1 MNKEQYTYI
10 IRYGVAAAA
19 VAALCAPVVWRTEA
33 MPSVSDVWGYRAVAA
48 LAVLALT
55 AVCLGQR
62 LPRLHWAD
70 GVALFWWV
78 CVSLNYVFVSPYP
91 AAEVYG
97 KAMALGVAYV
107 ALRLVIPFCGR
118 AFTRLWWVGLCAAG
132 GYELWTGFMQLAGR
146 EASRHHLFDVT
157 GTFFNPGPYAIFVAV
172 VLAVSVAWWY
182 RHGEAFAGRGRWSR
196 MGACSVAA
204 VAVFCF
210 PVLVATWSRA
220 AWVAVA
226 VAAACLLWKAHRR
239 MVLWGMGVAVCA
251 GVAAYFLKQGSA
263 DGRLLMTMVAGRAWA
278 GEWLCGHGLGGY
290 AQAYGAAQEAF
301 FAARPGSP
309 LSVVAGSP
317 EYAFNGVLGVG
328 VEQGVLGVVP
338 ALVLGLWS
346 LAVLCRRGEV
356 SAYGWLVLL
365 VSSLFSYPFA
375 LWPFL
380 SLAVAWVALAVSL
393 EAGTAEVRW
402 WKRTAVWPVVAAG
415 GWCVWNLSDD
425 TARRVE
431 AYEEFRRVRGIQDV
445 AFLEDYRKKYEDLK
459 AYPDFLFTFGTAL
472 REAGR
477 VEAYE
482 EFRRV
487 RGIQDVAFL
496 EDYRK
501 KYEDLK
507 AYPDFLF
514 TFGTAL
520 REAGRYN
527 ESNAML
533 RQGTRVSCDP
543 VFYTL
548 MGNNYRDL
556 GAVAEAESAYRK
568 AFGMLP
574 GRMYPLYR
582 LMKLYE
588 AEGQMRK
595 AEEMARQI
603 IAFRPKVDS
612 PAVREMKNEA
622 KKLTKR

>member
-55 AVCLGQR
+55 AVCLGRR

-196 MGACSVAA
+196 VGAWSVAA

-210 PVLVATWSRA
+210 PVLVATWSRT

-278 GEWLCGHGLGGY
+278 GEWRCGHGLGGY

-328 VEQGVLGVVP
+328 VEQGVLGAVP

-425 TARRVE
+425 TAR
-431 AYEEFRRVRGIQDV
+431 
-445 AFLEDYRKKYEDLK
+445 
-459 AYPDFLFTFGTAL
+459 
-472 REAGR
+472 R

-612 PAVREMKNEA
+612 PAVREMKSEA

>member
-1 MNKEQYTYI
+1 M
-10 IRYGVAAAA
+10 
-19 VAALCAPVVWRTEA
+19 AALCAPVVWRTEA

-48 LAVLALT
+48 LAVLVLT
-55 AVCLGQR
+55 AVCLGRR

-107 ALRLVIPFCGR
+107 ALRLVIPYCGR
-118 AFTRLWWVGLCAAG
+118 AFTRLWWVGLCVVG
-132 GYELWTGFMQLAGR
+132 GYELWTGFMQLMGR

-172 VLAVSVAWWY
+172 VWAVSVAWWY
-182 RHGEAFAGRGRWSR
+182 RHGEVFAGRGRWSR
-196 MGACSVAA
+196 VGAWSVAA

-226 VAAACLLWKAHRR
+226 VAAACLLWKKHRR
-239 MVLWGMGVAVCA
+239 WVLGGMGVAACV

-278 GEWLCGHGLGGY
+278 GEWFCGHGLGGY

-301 FAARPGSP
+301 FTVRPGSP

-328 VEQGVLGVVP
+328 VEQGVLGAVP

-346 LAVLCRRGEV
+346 LAVLCKRGEV

-393 EAGTAEVRW
+393 EAGTVEVWW
-402 WKRTAVWPVVAAG
+402 WKRMAVWPVVAAG
-415 GWCVWNLSDD
+415 GWCVWNLSAD

-431 AYEEFRRVRGIQDV
+431 AYGEFRRVRGIQDV

-459 AYPDFLFTFGTAL
+459 AYPDFLFTFGS
-472 REAGR
+472 
-477 VEAYE
+477 
-482 EFRRV
+482 
-487 RGIQDVAFL
+487 
-496 EDYRK
+496 
-501 KYEDLK
+501 
-507 AYPDFLF
+507 
-514 TFGTAL
+514 AL

-527 ESNAML
+527 ESNAVL
-533 RQGTRVSCDP
+533 RQGMKVSCDP

-588 AEGQMRK
+588 ADGQMQK
-595 AEEMARQI
+595 AEEVARKI

-622 KKLTKR
+622 KEFLNDNK

>member
-1 MNKEQYTYI
+1 M
-10 IRYGVAAAA
+10 
-19 VAALCAPVVWRTEA
+19 CAPVVWRTEA

-55 AVCLGQR
+55 AVCLGKR

-78 CVSLNYVFVSPYP
+78 YVSLNYVFVSPYP
-91 AAEVYG
+91 AAEAYG

-196 MGACSVAA
+196 VGAWSVAA

-328 VEQGVLGVVP
+328 VEQGVLGAVP

-393 EAGTAEVRW
+393 EAGAAEVRW
-402 WKRTAVWPVVAAG
+402 WKRTAVWPVVAVG

-431 AYEEFRRVRGIQDV
+431 AYEEFRRVC
-445 AFLEDYRKKYEDLK
+445 
-459 AYPDFLFTFGTAL
+459 
-472 REAGR
+472 
-477 VEAYE
+477 
-482 EFRRV
+482 
-487 RGIQDVAFL
+487 GIQDVAFL

>member
-1 MNKEQYTYI
+1 M
-10 IRYGVAAAA
+10 AA
-19 VAALCAPVVWRTEA
+19 
-33 MPSVSDVWGYRAVAA
+33 
-48 LAVLALT
+48 
-55 AVCLGQR
+55 
-62 LPRLHWAD
+62 
-70 GVALFWWV
+70 
-78 CVSLNYVFVSPYP
+78 
-91 AAEVYG
+91 
-97 KAMALGVAYV
+97 
-107 ALRLVIPFCGR
+107 
-118 AFTRLWWVGLCAAG
+118 
-132 GYELWTGFMQLAGR
+132 
-146 EASRHHLFDVT
+146 
-157 GTFFNPGPYAIFVAV
+157 
-172 VLAVSVAWWY
+172 
-182 RHGEAFAGRGRWSR
+182 
-196 MGACSVAA
+196 
-204 VAVFCF
+204 
-210 PVLVATWSRA
+210 
-220 AWVAVA
+220 
-226 VAAACLLWKAHRR
+226 
-239 MVLWGMGVAVCA
+239 CA

-301 FAARPGSP
+301 FAAHPGSP

-328 VEQGVLGVVP
+328 VEQGVLGAVP

-346 LAVLCRRGEV
+346 LAVLCKRGEV

-380 SLAVAWVALAVSL
+380 SLAVAWVSLAVSL

-402 WKRTAVWPVVAAG
+402 WKRTVVWPVVAVG
-415 GWCVWNLSDD
+415 GWCVWNLSVD

-431 AYEEFRRVRGIQDV
+431 AYGEFRRVRGIQDV

-472 REAGR
+472 REAGC
-477 VEAYE
+477 
-482 EFRRV
+482 
-487 RGIQDVAFL
+487 
-496 EDYRK
+496 
-501 KYEDLK
+501 
-507 AYPDFLF
+507 
-514 TFGTAL
+514 
-520 REAGRYN
+520 YN
-527 ESNAML
+527 ESNAVL

-556 GAVAEAESAYRK
+556 GAMAEAESAYRK
-568 AFGMLP
+568 AFVMLP

-588 AEGQMRK
+588 ADGQMQK
-595 AEEMARQI
+595 AEEVARKI

>member
-1 MNKEQYTYI
+1 M
-10 IRYGVAAAA
+10 
-19 VAALCAPVVWRTEA
+19 AALCAPVVWRTEA

-182 RHGEAFAGRGRWSR
+182 RHGEVFAGRSRWSR
-196 MGACSVAA
+196 VGAWSVAA

-226 VAAACLLWKAHRR
+226 VAASCLLWKAHRR

-263 DGRLLMTMVAGRAWA
+263 DGRLLMTIVAGRAWA

-393 EAGTAEVRW
+393 EAGTVEVRW
-402 WKRTAVWPVVAAG
+402 WKRMAVWPVVAVG

-425 TARRVE
+425 TAR
-431 AYEEFRRVRGIQDV
+431 
-445 AFLEDYRKKYEDLK
+445 
-459 AYPDFLFTFGTAL
+459 
-472 REAGR
+472 R

>member
-19 VAALCAPVVWRTEA
+19 VAVLCAPVVWRTEA
-33 MPSVSDVWGYRAVAA
+33 MPSVSGVWGYRAVAA

-55 AVCLGQR
+55 AVCLGRR

-70 GVALFWWV
+70 GVVLFWWV

-91 AAEVYG
+91 VAEAYG

-182 RHGEAFAGRGRWSR
+182 RHGEVFAGRGRWSR
-196 MGACSVAA
+196 VGAWSVAA

-226 VAAACLLWKAHRR
+226 VAATCLLWKAHRR
-239 MVLWGMGVAVCA
+239 MVFWGMGVAVCA

-263 DGRLLMTMVAGRAWA
+263 DGRLLMTMVAGRAWV

-328 VEQGVLGVVP
+328 MEQGVLGAVP

-402 WKRTAVWPVVAAG
+402 WKRTAVWPVVAVG

-431 AYEEFRRVRGIQDV
+431 AYEEFRRVC
-445 AFLEDYRKKYEDLK
+445 
-459 AYPDFLFTFGTAL
+459 
-472 REAGR
+472 
-477 VEAYE
+477 
-482 EFRRV
+482 
-487 RGIQDVAFL
+487 GIQDVAFL

>member
-33 MPSVSDVWGYRAVAA
+33 TPSVSDVWGYRAVAA

-55 AVCLGQR
+55 AVCLGRR

-146 EASRHHLFDVT
+146 EVSRHHLFDVT

-182 RHGEAFAGRGRWSR
+182 RRGEDCAGRGRWSR
-196 MGACSVAA
+196 AGAWSVAA

-210 PVLVATWSRA
+210 PVLVATWSRT

-301 FAARPGSP
+301 FAAHPGSP

-328 VEQGVLGVVP
+328 VEQGVLGAVP

-346 LAVLCRRGEV
+346 LTVLCRRGEV

-380 SLAVAWVALAVSL
+380 SLAVAWVALAASL

-402 WKRTAVWPVVAAG
+402 WKRTAVWPVVAVG
-415 GWCVWNLSDD
+415 GLCVWHLSAC

-459 AYPDFLFTFGTAL
+459 AYPDFMFTFGS
-472 REAGR
+472 
-477 VEAYE
+477 
-482 EFRRV
+482 
-487 RGIQDVAFL
+487 
-496 EDYRK
+496 
-501 KYEDLK
+501 
-507 AYPDFLF
+507 
-514 TFGTAL
+514 AL

-588 AEGQMRK
+588 AEGQVHE

-603 IAFRPKVDS
+603 AAFRPKVDS
-612 PAVREMKNEA
+612 PAMREMKNEA
-622 KKLTKR
+622 KEFLKKIK

>member
-1 MNKEQYTYI
+1 M
-10 IRYGVAAAA
+10 
-19 VAALCAPVVWRTEA
+19 AALCAPVVWRTEA

-55 AVCLGQR
+55 AVCLGRR

-196 MGACSVAA
+196 VGAWSVAA

-210 PVLVATWSRA
+210 PVLVATWSRT

-328 VEQGVLGVVP
+328 VEQGVLGAVP

-425 TARRVE
+425 TAR
-431 AYEEFRRVRGIQDV
+431 
-445 AFLEDYRKKYEDLK
+445 
-459 AYPDFLFTFGTAL
+459 
-472 REAGR
+472 R

-612 PAVREMKNEA
+612 PAVREMKSEA

>member
-157 GTFFNPGPYAIFVAV
+157 GTFFNPGSYAIFVAV

-477 VEAYE
+477 
-482 EFRRV
+482 
-487 RGIQDVAFL
+487 
-496 EDYRK
+496 
-501 KYEDLK
+501 
-507 AYPDFLF
+507 
-514 TFGTAL
+514 
-520 REAGRYN
+520 YN

>member
-1 MNKEQYTYI
+1 M
-10 IRYGVAAAA
+10 
-19 VAALCAPVVWRTEA
+19 CAPVVWRTEA
-33 MPSVSDVWGYRAVAA
+33 MPSVSDVWGYRVVAA

-55 AVCLGQR
+55 AVCLGRR

-182 RHGEAFAGRGRWSR
+182 RHGEAFAGRGRWIR
-196 MGACSVAA
+196 VGAWSVAA

-210 PVLVATWSRA
+210 PVLVATWSRT

-301 FAARPGSP
+301 FAVRSGSP

-328 VEQGVLGVVP
+328 VEQGVLGAVP

-380 SLAVAWVALAVSL
+380 SLAVAWVALAASL

-402 WKRTAVWPVVAAG
+402 WKRTAVWPVVAVG
-415 GWCVWNLSDD
+415 GWCVWNLSDN
-425 TARRVE
+425 TVRRVE
-431 AYEEFRRVRGIQDV
+431 AYEEFRRVRGV
-445 AFLEDYRKKYEDLK
+445 
-459 AYPDFLFTFGTAL
+459 
-472 REAGR
+472 
-477 VEAYE
+477 
-482 EFRRV
+482 
-487 RGIQDVAFL
+487 QDVAFL

-582 LMKLYE
+582 LMKFYE

>member
-182 RHGEAFAGRGRWSR
+182 RHGEVFAGRSRWSR
-196 MGACSVAA
+196 VGAWSVAA

-226 VAAACLLWKAHRR
+226 VAASCLLWKAHRR

-393 EAGTAEVRW
+393 EAGTVEVRW
-402 WKRTAVWPVVAAG
+402 WKRMAVWPVVAVG

-425 TARRVE
+425 TAR
-431 AYEEFRRVRGIQDV
+431 
-445 AFLEDYRKKYEDLK
+445 
-459 AYPDFLFTFGTAL
+459 
-472 REAGR
+472 R

>member
-55 AVCLGQR
+55 AVCLGRR

-182 RHGEAFAGRGRWSR
+182 RHGEAFAGRGRWIR
-196 MGACSVAA
+196 VGAWSVAA

-328 VEQGVLGVVP
+328 VEQGVLGAVP

-393 EAGTAEVRW
+393 EAGTVEVRW
-402 WKRTAVWPVVAAG
+402 WKRMAVWPVVAVG

-459 AYPDFLFTFGTAL
+459 T
-472 REAGR
+472 
-477 VEAYE
+477 
-482 EFRRV
+482 
-487 RGIQDVAFL
+487 
-496 EDYRK
+496 
-501 KYEDLK
+501 
-507 AYPDFLF
+507 YPDFLF

-556 GAVAEAESAYRK
+556 GAVAEAESAYQK

>member
-182 RHGEAFAGRGRWSR
+182 RHGEVFAGRSRWSR
-196 MGACSVAA
+196 VGAWSVAA

-226 VAAACLLWKAHRR
+226 VAASCLLWKAHRR

-263 DGRLLMTMVAGRAWA
+263 DGRLLMTIVARRAWA

-356 SAYGWLVLL
+356 LAYGWLVLL

-393 EAGTAEVRW
+393 EAGTVEVRW
-402 WKRTAVWPVVAAG
+402 WKRMAVWPVVAVG

-425 TARRVE
+425 TAR
-431 AYEEFRRVRGIQDV
+431 
-445 AFLEDYRKKYEDLK
+445 
-459 AYPDFLFTFGTAL
+459 
-472 REAGR
+472 R

>member
-1 MNKEQYTYI
+1 M
-10 IRYGVAAAA
+10 
-19 VAALCAPVVWRTEA
+19 CAPVVWRTEA

-55 AVCLGQR
+55 AVCLGRR

-182 RHGEAFAGRGRWSR
+182 RHGEVFAGRSRWSR
-196 MGACSVAA
+196 VGAWSVAA

-226 VAAACLLWKAHRR
+226 VAASCLLWKAHRR

-263 DGRLLMTMVAGRAWA
+263 DGRLLMTIVARRAWA

-356 SAYGWLVLL
+356 SVYGWLVLL

-393 EAGTAEVRW
+393 EAGTVEVRW
-402 WKRTAVWPVVAAG
+402 WKRMAVWPVVAVG

-425 TARRVE
+425 TAR
-431 AYEEFRRVRGIQDV
+431 
-445 AFLEDYRKKYEDLK
+445 
-459 AYPDFLFTFGTAL
+459 
-472 REAGR
+472 R

>member
-19 VAALCAPVVWRTEA
+19 VAVLCAPVVWRTEV
-33 MPSVSDVWGYRAVAA
+33 MPSVSGVWGYRAVAA

-55 AVCLGQR
+55 AVCLGRR

-70 GVALFWWV
+70 GVVLFWWV

-91 AAEVYG
+91 AAEAYG

-132 GYELWTGFMQLAGR
+132 GYELWTGFMQLAGL

-196 MGACSVAA
+196 AGAWSVAA

-210 PVLVATWSRA
+210 PVLVATWSRT

-328 VEQGVLGVVP
+328 VEQGVLGAVP

-393 EAGTAEVRW
+393 EAGAAEVRW

-415 GWCVWNLSDD
+415 GLCVWHLSAC
-425 TARRVE
+425 TAR
-431 AYEEFRRVRGIQDV
+431 
-445 AFLEDYRKKYEDLK
+445 
-459 AYPDFLFTFGTAL
+459 
-472 REAGR
+472 R

>member
-1 MNKEQYTYI
+1 M
-10 IRYGVAAAA
+10 
-19 VAALCAPVVWRTEA
+19 AALCAPVVWRTEA
-33 MPSVSDVWGYRAVAA
+33 MLSVSDVWGYRAVAA

-55 AVCLGQR
+55 TVCLGR
-62 LPRLHWAD
+62 RSPRLHWAD

-78 CVSLNYVFVSPYP
+78 CVSLNYVFVSSCP

-107 ALRLVIPFCGR
+107 ALRLVIPYCGR

-132 GYELWTGFMQLAGR
+132 GYELWTGFMQLMGR

-172 VLAVSVAWWY
+172 VWAVSVAWWY

-196 MGACSVAA
+196 VGAWSVAA

-226 VAAACLLWKAHRR
+226 VAATCLLWKAYRR
-239 MVLWGMGVAVCA
+239 MVFWGMGVAVCA

-263 DGRLLMTMVAGRAWA
+263 DGRLLMTMVAGRAWV

-328 VEQGVLGVVP
+328 MEQGVLGAVP

-365 VSSLFSYPFA
+365 VSSLFSYPFS

-402 WKRTAVWPVVAAG
+402 WKRTAVWPVVAVG

-431 AYEEFRRVRGIQDV
+431 AYEEFRRVC
-445 AFLEDYRKKYEDLK
+445 
-459 AYPDFLFTFGTAL
+459 
-472 REAGR
+472 
-477 VEAYE
+477 
-482 EFRRV
+482 
-487 RGIQDVAFL
+487 GIQDVAFL

>member
-55 AVCLGQR
+55 AVCLGRR

-196 MGACSVAA
+196 VGAWSVAA

-210 PVLVATWSRA
+210 PVLVATWSRT

-328 VEQGVLGVVP
+328 VEQGVLGAVP

-425 TARRVE
+425 TAR
-431 AYEEFRRVRGIQDV
+431 
-445 AFLEDYRKKYEDLK
+445 
-459 AYPDFLFTFGTAL
+459 
-472 REAGR
+472 R

-612 PAVREMKNEA
+612 PAVREMKSEA
-622 KKLTKR
+622 KKLT

>member
-1 MNKEQYTYI
+1 M
-10 IRYGVAAAA
+10 
-19 VAALCAPVVWRTEA
+19 CAPVVWRTEA

-55 AVCLGQR
+55 AVCLGKR

-91 AAEVYG
+91 AAEAYG

-107 ALRLVIPFCGR
+107 TLRLVIPFCGR

-132 GYELWTGFMQLAGR
+132 GYELWTGFMQLAGL

-182 RHGEAFAGRGRWSR
+182 RHGEAFAGRGRWSWA
-196 MGACSVAA
+196 GAWSVAA

-328 VEQGVLGVVP
+328 VEQGVLGAVP

-380 SLAVAWVALAVSL
+380 SLAVAWVALAASL
-393 EAGTAEVRW
+393 EAGAAEVRW

-415 GWCVWNLSDD
+415 GLCVWHLSAC

-431 AYEEFRRVRGIQDV
+431 AYEEFRRVRGV
-445 AFLEDYRKKYEDLK
+445 
-459 AYPDFLFTFGTAL
+459 
-472 REAGR
+472 
-477 VEAYE
+477 
-482 EFRRV
+482 
-487 RGIQDVAFL
+487 QDVAFL

>member
-55 AVCLGQR
+55 AVCLGKR

-78 CVSLNYVFVSPYP
+78 YVSLNYVFVSPYP
-91 AAEVYG
+91 AAEAYG

-182 RHGEAFAGRGRWSR
+182 RHGEVFAGRGRWSR
-196 MGACSVAA
+196 VGAWSVAA

-226 VAAACLLWKAHRR
+226 VAATCLLWKAHRR
-239 MVLWGMGVAVCA
+239 MVFWGMGVAVCA

-263 DGRLLMTMVAGRAWA
+263 DGRLLMTMVAGRAWV

-301 FAARPGSP
+301 FAAHPGSP

-328 VEQGVLGVVP
+328 MEQGVLGAVP

-402 WKRTAVWPVVAAG
+402 WKRTAVWPVVAVG

-425 TARRVE
+425 TAR
-431 AYEEFRRVRGIQDV
+431 
-445 AFLEDYRKKYEDLK
+445 
-459 AYPDFLFTFGTAL
+459 
-472 REAGR
+472 R

>member
-1 MNKEQYTYI
+1 ME
-10 IRYGVAAAA
+10 RPLPGGAGGAG
-19 VAALCAPVVWRTEA
+19 
-33 MPSVSDVWGYRAVAA
+33 WG
-48 LAVLALT
+48 
-55 AVCLGQR
+55 LGA
-62 LPRLHWAD
+62 W
-70 GVALFWWV
+70 
-78 CVSLNYVFVSPYP
+78 
-91 AAEVYG
+91 
-97 KAMALGVAYV
+97 
-107 ALRLVIPFCGR
+107 
-118 AFTRLWWVGLCAAG
+118 RLW
-132 GYELWTGFMQLAGR
+132 
-146 EASRHHLFDVT
+146 
-157 GTFFNPGPYAIFVAV
+157 
-172 VLAVSVAWWY
+172 
-182 RHGEAFAGRGRWSR
+182 
-196 MGACSVAA
+196 
-204 VAVFCF
+204 
-210 PVLVATWSRA
+210 
-220 AWVAVA
+220 
-226 VAAACLLWKAHRR
+226 R

-301 FAARPGSP
+301 FAVRPGSP

-328 VEQGVLGVVP
+328 VEQGVLGAVP

-393 EAGTAEVRW
+393 EAGMAEVRW
-402 WKRTAVWPVVAAG
+402 WKRMAVWPVVAVG

-431 AYEEFRRVRGIQDV
+431 AYEEFRRVCGV
-445 AFLEDYRKKYEDLK
+445 
-459 AYPDFLFTFGTAL
+459 
-472 REAGR
+472 
-477 VEAYE
+477 
-482 EFRRV
+482 
-487 RGIQDVAFL
+487 QDVAFL

>member
-55 AVCLGQR
+55 AVCLGRR

-182 RHGEAFAGRGRWSR
+182 RHGEAFAGRGRWIR
-196 MGACSVAA
+196 VGAWSVAA

-210 PVLVATWSRA
+210 PVLVATWSRT

-301 FAARPGSP
+301 FAVRSGSP

-328 VEQGVLGVVP
+328 VEQGVLGAVP

-346 LAVLCRRGEV
+346 LVVLCRRGEV
-356 SAYGWLVLL
+356 SDYGWLVLL
-365 VSSLFSYPFA
+365 VSALFSYPFA

-393 EAGTAEVRW
+393 EAGAAEVRW
-402 WKRTAVWPVVAAG
+402 WKRMAVWPVVAVG
-415 GWCVWNLSDD
+415 GWCVWNLSDN
-425 TARRVE
+425 TARCVE
-431 AYEEFRRVRGIQDV
+431 AYEEFRRVRGV
-445 AFLEDYRKKYEDLK
+445 
-459 AYPDFLFTFGTAL
+459 
-472 REAGR
+472 
-477 VEAYE
+477 
-482 EFRRV
+482 
-487 RGIQDVAFL
+487 QDVAFL

>member
-1 MNKEQYTYI
+1 M
-10 IRYGVAAAA
+10 
-19 VAALCAPVVWRTEA
+19 CAPVVWRTEA

-55 AVCLGQR
+55 AVCLGRR

-70 GVALFWWV
+70 GVVLFWWV

-118 AFTRLWWVGLCAAG
+118 AFTRLWWVGLCAVG

-182 RHGEAFAGRGRWSR
+182 RHGEVFAGRGRWSR
-196 MGACSVAA
+196 VGAWSVAA

-226 VAAACLLWKAHRR
+226 VAATCLLWKAHRR

-328 VEQGVLGVVP
+328 VEQGVLGAVP

-380 SLAVAWVALAVSL
+380 SLAVAWVALAASL
-393 EAGTAEVRW
+393 EAGAAEVRW

-415 GWCVWNLSDD
+415 GLCVWHLSAC
-425 TARRVE
+425 TAR
-431 AYEEFRRVRGIQDV
+431 
-445 AFLEDYRKKYEDLK
+445 
-459 AYPDFLFTFGTAL
+459 
-472 REAGR
+472 R

>member
-19 VAALCAPVVWRTEA
+19 VAVLCAPVVWRTEA

-55 AVCLGQR
+55 AVCLGRR

-91 AAEVYG
+91 AAEAYG

-146 EASRHHLFDVT
+146 EASWHHLFDVT

-182 RHGEAFAGRGRWSR
+182 RHGEVFAGRGRWSR
-196 MGACSVAA
+196 VGAWSVAA

-239 MVLWGMGVAVCA
+239 MVFWGMGVAVCA

-263 DGRLLMTMVAGRAWA
+263 DGRLLMTMVAGRAWV

-328 VEQGVLGVVP
+328 MEQGVLGAVP

-402 WKRTAVWPVVAAG
+402 WKRTAVWPVVAVG

-431 AYEEFRRVRGIQDV
+431 AYEEFRRVC
-445 AFLEDYRKKYEDLK
+445 
-459 AYPDFLFTFGTAL
+459 
-472 REAGR
+472 
-477 VEAYE
+477 
-482 EFRRV
+482 
-487 RGIQDVAFL
+487 GIQDVAFL

>member
-48 LAVLALT
+48 LVVLALT
-55 AVCLGQR
+55 AVCLGKR

-70 GVALFWWV
+70 GVVLFWWV

-91 AAEVYG
+91 AAEAYG

-132 GYELWTGFMQLAGR
+132 GYELWTGFMQLAGL

-301 FAARPGSP
+301 FAVRSGSP

-328 VEQGVLGVVP
+328 VEQGVLGAVP

-393 EAGTAEVRW
+393 EAGAAEVRW
-402 WKRTAVWPVVAAG
+402 WKRMAVWPVVAVG
-415 GWCVWNLSDD
+415 GWCVWNLSDN

-431 AYEEFRRVRGIQDV
+431 AYEEFRRVRGV
-445 AFLEDYRKKYEDLK
+445 
-459 AYPDFLFTFGTAL
+459 
-472 REAGR
+472 
-477 VEAYE
+477 
-482 EFRRV
+482 
-487 RGIQDVAFL
+487 QDVAFL

>member
-1 MNKEQYTYI
+1 M
-10 IRYGVAAAA
+10 
-19 VAALCAPVVWRTEA
+19 AALCAPVVWRTEA
-33 MPSVSDVWGYRAVAA
+33 TPSVSDVWGYRAVAA

-55 AVCLGQR
+55 AVCLGRR

-146 EASRHHLFDVT
+146 EVSRHHLFDVT

-182 RHGEAFAGRGRWSR
+182 RHGEDCAGRGRWSR
-196 MGACSVAA
+196 AGAWSVAA

-263 DGRLLMTMVAGRAWA
+263 DGRLVMTMVAGRAWA

-301 FAARPGSP
+301 FAAHPGSP

-328 VEQGVLGVVP
+328 VEQGVLGAVP

-380 SLAVAWVALAVSL
+380 LLAVAWVALAASL

-415 GWCVWNLSDD
+415 CWCVWHLSAC

-445 AFLEDYRKKYEDLK
+445 AFLEDYCKKYEDLK
-459 AYPDFLFTFGTAL
+459 AYPDFMFTFGS
-472 REAGR
+472 
-477 VEAYE
+477 
-482 EFRRV
+482 
-487 RGIQDVAFL
+487 
-496 EDYRK
+496 
-501 KYEDLK
+501 
-507 AYPDFLF
+507 
-514 TFGTAL
+514 AL

-588 AEGQMRK
+588 AEGRVHE

-603 IAFRPKVDS
+603 TAFRPKVDS

-622 KKLTKR
+622 KEFLKKIK

>member
-10 IRYGVAAAA
+10 IRYGVAAIA

-55 AVCLGQR
+55 AVCLGRR

-107 ALRLVIPFCGR
+107 ALRLVIPYCGR

-132 GYELWTGFMQLAGR
+132 GYELWTGFMQLVGR

-172 VLAVSVAWWY
+172 VWAVSVAWWY
-182 RHGEAFAGRGRWSR
+182 RHGEVFAGRGRWSR
-196 MGACSVAA
+196 VGAWSVAA

-226 VAAACLLWKAHRR
+226 VAAACLLWKKHRR
-239 MVLWGMGVAVCA
+239 WVLGGMGVAACV

-278 GEWLCGHGLGGY
+278 GEWFCGHGLGGY

-301 FAARPGSP
+301 FTVRPGSP

-328 VEQGVLGVVP
+328 VEQGVLGAVP

-346 LAVLCRRGEV
+346 LAVLCKRGEV

-393 EAGTAEVRW
+393 EAGTVEVWW
-402 WKRTAVWPVVAAG
+402 WKRMAVWPVVAAG
-415 GWCVWNLSDD
+415 GWCVWNLSAD

-431 AYEEFRRVRGIQDV
+431 AYGEFRRVRGIQDV

-459 AYPDFLFTFGTAL
+459 AYPDFLFTFGSAL
-472 REAGR
+472 REAGC
-477 VEAYE
+477 
-482 EFRRV
+482 
-487 RGIQDVAFL
+487 
-496 EDYRK
+496 
-501 KYEDLK
+501 
-507 AYPDFLF
+507 
-514 TFGTAL
+514 
-520 REAGRYN
+520 YN
-527 ESNAML
+527 ESNAVL

-556 GAVAEAESAYRK
+556 GAMAEAESAYRK
-568 AFGMLP
+568 AFVMLP

-588 AEGQMRK
+588 ADGQMQK
-595 AEEMARQI
+595 AEEVARKI

>member
-55 AVCLGQR
+55 AVCLGRR

-146 EASRHHLFDVT
+146 EASGHHLFDVT

-196 MGACSVAA
+196 VGAWSVAA

-210 PVLVATWSRA
+210 PVLVATWSRT

-328 VEQGVLGVVP
+328 VEQGVLGAVP

-425 TARRVE
+425 TAR
-431 AYEEFRRVRGIQDV
+431 
-445 AFLEDYRKKYEDLK
+445 
-459 AYPDFLFTFGTAL
+459 
-472 REAGR
+472 R

-612 PAVREMKNEA
+612 PAVREMKSEA

>member
-1 MNKEQYTYI
+1 MNKEQYTYM

-33 MPSVSDVWGYRAVAA
+33 MPSVSGVWGYRAVAA

-70 GVALFWWV
+70 GVVLFWWV

-91 AAEVYG
+91 AAEAYG

-477 VEAYE
+477 
-482 EFRRV
+482 
-487 RGIQDVAFL
+487 
-496 EDYRK
+496 
-501 KYEDLK
+501 
-507 AYPDFLF
+507 
-514 TFGTAL
+514 
-520 REAGRYN
+520 YN

>member
-196 MGACSVAA
+196 VGAWSVAA

-239 MVLWGMGVAVCA
+239 MVLWGMGVAACA

-301 FAARPGSP
+301 FAARLGSP

-328 VEQGVLGVVP
+328 VEQGVLGAVP

-380 SLAVAWVALAVSL
+380 SLAVAWVALAASL

-402 WKRTAVWPVVAAG
+402 WKRTAVWPVVAVG
-415 GWCVWNLSDD
+415 GCCVWNLSDN

-431 AYEEFRRVRGIQDV
+431 AYEEFRRVRGV
-445 AFLEDYRKKYEDLK
+445 
-459 AYPDFLFTFGTAL
+459 
-472 REAGR
+472 
-477 VEAYE
+477 
-482 EFRRV
+482 
-487 RGIQDVAFL
+487 QDVAFL

>member
-19 VAALCAPVVWRTEA
+19 VAVLCAPVVWRTEA
-33 MPSVSDVWGYRAVAA
+33 MPSVSGVWGYRAVAA

-55 AVCLGQR
+55 AVCLGRR

-70 GVALFWWV
+70 GVVLFWWV

-91 AAEVYG
+91 AAEAYG

-196 MGACSVAA
+196 VGAWSVAA

-328 VEQGVLGVVP
+328 VEQGVLGAVP

-393 EAGTAEVRW
+393 EAGAAEVRW
-402 WKRTAVWPVVAAG
+402 WKRMAVWPVVAVG
-415 GWCVWNLSDD
+415 GWCVWNLSDN

-431 AYEEFRRVRGIQDV
+431 AYEEFRRVRGV
-445 AFLEDYRKKYEDLK
+445 
-459 AYPDFLFTFGTAL
+459 
-472 REAGR
+472 
-477 VEAYE
+477 
-482 EFRRV
+482 
-487 RGIQDVAFL
+487 QDVAFL

>member
-1 MNKEQYTYI
+1 M
-10 IRYGVAAAA
+10 
-19 VAALCAPVVWRTEA
+19 CAPVVWRTEA

-91 AAEVYG
+91 AAEAYG

-196 MGACSVAA
+196 VGAWSVAA

-239 MVLWGMGVAVCA
+239 MVLWGMGVAACA

-328 VEQGVLGVVP
+328 VEQGVLGAVP

-402 WKRTAVWPVVAAG
+402 WKRTAVWPVVAVG
-415 GWCVWNLSDD
+415 GWYVWNLSDD

-431 AYEEFRRVRGIQDV
+431 AYEEFRRVC
-445 AFLEDYRKKYEDLK
+445 
-459 AYPDFLFTFGTAL
+459 
-472 REAGR
+472 
-477 VEAYE
+477 
-482 EFRRV
+482 
-487 RGIQDVAFL
+487 GIQDVAFL

-568 AFGMLP
+568 AFGMLL

>member
-1 MNKEQYTYI
+1 
-10 IRYGVAAAA
+10 
-19 VAALCAPVVWRTEA
+19 

-182 RHGEAFAGRGRWSR
+182 RHGEVFAGRSRWSR
-196 MGACSVAA
+196 VGAWSVAA

-226 VAAACLLWKAHRR
+226 VAASCLLWKAHRR

-263 DGRLLMTMVAGRAWA
+263 DGRLLMTIVARRAWA

-393 EAGTAEVRW
+393 EAGTVEVRW
-402 WKRTAVWPVVAAG
+402 WKRMAVWPVVAVG

-425 TARRVE
+425 TAR
-431 AYEEFRRVRGIQDV
+431 
-445 AFLEDYRKKYEDLK
+445 
-459 AYPDFLFTFGTAL
+459 
-472 REAGR
+472 R

>member
-1 MNKEQYTYI
+1 M

-33 MPSVSDVWGYRAVAA
+33 MPAVSDVWGYRAVAA

-70 GVALFWWV
+70 GVALFWWGY
-78 CVSLNYVFVSPYP
+78 VSLNYVFVSPYP
-91 AAEVYG
+91 AAEAYG
-97 KAMALGVAYV
+97 KATALGVAYV
-107 ALRLVIPFCGR
+107 CLRLIVPYCGK
-118 AFTRLWWVGLCAAG
+118 AFTRLWWMGLCAAG
-132 GYELWTGFMQLAGR
+132 CYELWRGYLQLAGW

-157 GTFFNPGPYAIFVAV
+157 GTFFNPGPYAVFIAV
-172 VLAVSVAWWY
+172 VWAVCIAWWY
-182 RHGEAFAGRGRWSR
+182 WFGKHWADRGRRGRAAVW
-196 MGACSVAA
+196 SVAA

-210 PVLVATWSRA
+210 PLLVATWSRT
-220 AWVAVA
+220 AWVAVT
-226 VAAACLLWKAHRR
+226 VAAACLLWRSHRR
-239 MVLWGMGVAVCA
+239 AVLVGMGLAVCA
-251 GVAAYFLKQGSA
+251 GLAAYFLKQGSA
-263 DGRLLMTMVAGRAWA
+263 DGRLLMTAVAGRAWA
-278 GEWLCGHGLGGY
+278 GEWLWGHGLGGY

-301 FAARPGSP
+301 FESRPGS
-309 LSVVAGSP
+309 SWATVAGCP
-317 EYAFNGVLGVG
+317 EYAFCGLLGVG
-328 VEQGVLGVVP
+328 VEQGVLGAVP
-338 ALVLGLWS
+338 ALVLGVWS
-346 LAVLCRRGEV
+346 LAVLFRHGEL

-380 SLAVAWVALAVSL
+380 SLAVAWVALAVSS
-393 EAGTAEVRW
+393 EAGTSEAHW
-402 WKRTAVWPVVAAG
+402 WRRTAVWPMVVAGA
-415 GWCVWNLSDD
+415 WCVCNLSGN

-431 AYEEFRRVRGIQDV
+431 AYGEFRRVRGIQDV

-459 AYPDFLFTFGTAL
+459 SYEDFLFTFG
-472 REAGR
+472 G
-477 VEAYE
+477 
-482 EFRRV
+482 
-487 RGIQDVAFL
+487 
-496 EDYRK
+496 
-501 KYEDLK
+501 
-507 AYPDFLF
+507 
-514 TFGTAL
+514 AL

-527 ESNAML
+527 ESNAVL

-588 AEGQMRK
+588 AEGQMQK
-595 AEEMARQI
+595 AEQMARQI
-603 IAFRPKVDS
+603 TDFSPKVDS
-612 PAVREMKNEA
+612 PAVREMKDEA
-622 KKLTKR
+622 RILIKKITDS

>member
-55 AVCLGQR
+55 AVCLGKR

-91 AAEVYG
+91 AAEAYG

-107 ALRLVIPFCGR
+107 TLRLVIPFCGR

-132 GYELWTGFMQLAGR
+132 GYELWTGFMQLAGL

-196 MGACSVAA
+196 VGAWSVAA

-226 VAAACLLWKAHRR
+226 VAATCLLWKAHRR
-239 MVLWGMGVAVCA
+239 MVFWGMGVAVCA

-263 DGRLLMTMVAGRAWA
+263 DGRLLMTMVAGRAWV

-328 VEQGVLGVVP
+328 VEQGVLGVVS

-380 SLAVAWVALAVSL
+380 SLAVAWVALAASL

-402 WKRTAVWPVVAAG
+402 WKRTAVWPVVAVG
-415 GWCVWNLSDD
+415 GWCVWNLSDN
-425 TARRVE
+425 TVRRVE
-431 AYEEFRRVRGIQDV
+431 AYEEFRRVRGV
-445 AFLEDYRKKYEDLK
+445 
-459 AYPDFLFTFGTAL
+459 
-472 REAGR
+472 
-477 VEAYE
+477 
-482 EFRRV
+482 
-487 RGIQDVAFL
+487 QDVAFL

-533 RQGTRVSCDP
+533 RQGTRVSCAP

>member
-55 AVCLGQR
+55 AVCLGRR

-78 CVSLNYVFVSPYP
+78 YVSLNYVFVSPYP

-118 AFTRLWWVGLCAAG
+118 AFTRLWWVGLCAVG

-182 RHGEAFAGRGRWSR
+182 RHGEAFAGRGRWSWV
-196 MGACSVAA
+196 GAWSVAA

-210 PVLVATWSRA
+210 PVLVATWSRT

-328 VEQGVLGVVP
+328 VEQGVLGAVP

-380 SLAVAWVALAVSL
+380 SLAVAWVALAASL
-393 EAGTAEVRW
+393 EAGAAEVRW
-402 WKRTAVWPVVAAG
+402 WKRTAVWPVVAVG
-415 GWCVWNLSDD
+415 GWCVWNLSDN

-431 AYEEFRRVRGIQDV
+431 AYEEFRRG
-445 AFLEDYRKKYEDLK
+445 
-459 AYPDFLFTFGTAL
+459 
-472 REAGR
+472 
-477 VEAYE
+477 
-482 EFRRV
+482 

>member
-55 AVCLGQR
+55 AVCLGRR

-196 MGACSVAA
+196 VGAWSVAA

-210 PVLVATWSRA
+210 LVLVATWSRT

-328 VEQGVLGVVP
+328 VEQGVLGAVP

-425 TARRVE
+425 TAR
-431 AYEEFRRVRGIQDV
+431 
-445 AFLEDYRKKYEDLK
+445 
-459 AYPDFLFTFGTAL
+459 
-472 REAGR
+472 R

-612 PAVREMKNEA
+612 PAVREMKSEA

>member
-48 LAVLALT
+48 LVVLALT
-55 AVCLGQR
+55 AVCLGRR

-70 GVALFWWV
+70 GVVLFWWV

-182 RHGEAFAGRGRWSR
+182 RHGEVFAGRGRWSR
-196 MGACSVAA
+196 VGALSVAA

-226 VAAACLLWKAHRR
+226 VAATCLLWKAHRR
-239 MVLWGMGVAVCA
+239 MVFWGMGVAVCA

-263 DGRLLMTMVAGRAWA
+263 DGRLLMTMVAGRAWV

-328 VEQGVLGVVP
+328 VEQGVLGAVP

-402 WKRTAVWPVVAAG
+402 WKRTAVWPVVAVG

-431 AYEEFRRVRGIQDV
+431 AYEEFRRVC
-445 AFLEDYRKKYEDLK
+445 
-459 AYPDFLFTFGTAL
+459 
-472 REAGR
+472 
-477 VEAYE
+477 
-482 EFRRV
+482 
-487 RGIQDVAFL
+487 GIQDVAFL